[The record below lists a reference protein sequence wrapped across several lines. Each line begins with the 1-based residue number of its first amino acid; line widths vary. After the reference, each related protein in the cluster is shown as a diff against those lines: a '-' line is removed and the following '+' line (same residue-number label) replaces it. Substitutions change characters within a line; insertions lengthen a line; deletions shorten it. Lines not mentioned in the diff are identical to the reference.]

1 MAVDVASMSVEE
13 LEAVWLRRA
22 GMRSDLSV
30 TIPGMTAPGV
40 TVPGFSF
47 NVHKYP
53 LYARTD
59 FFQESSTEDPDSGRN
74 HIDIVGLPGGER
86 AFKQVASFCYGMDFK
101 ISPLDAPALACAA
114 VFLGMTDDSSKG
126 IGKYRVNLLSFCPS
140 LTPLLSSLSS
150 LRSAPL
156 PSPTPPATFLGMTD
170 DPRKGMGKY
179 RVNLLSLSAFL
190 GMKDDSRKGMGKYR
204 VNLLSFAAAA
214 MAGMLKHADAA
225 LAVLRGCAG
234 LLAEA
239 DALGIVDEA
248 TDRLA
253 DHAVTSHN
261 LCTTPIHTSDGIAL
275 LPLNIFLRLLA
286 KFKEKNLPEKENG
299 SAIAFYAQ
307 HNLPDPKSL
316 AALSH
321 SDPPPPH
328 SSSTSS
334 SSASSLS
341 PAHYRRVLEGLTA
354 ALPAAAASVPMQPL
368 LGLLRCAIVL
378 NASEGVK
385 ATLQRRAGALFT
397 DASLDDLLMLET
409 SDVQVRFGEVGS
421 GAEGLS
427 ALACGSGGAL
437 SMFHS
442 FPLSF
447 PPLPLPLSMF
457 HSFPL
462 SFPPLP
468 LPLSMF
474 HSFPLSFPPLPLPL
488 SMFHSF
494 PLSFP
499 PLPLPLSMFH
509 SFPLSFPP
517 LPLPLSMFHSFPLS
531 FPPLPLP
538 LSMFHSFPLSF
549 PPLPLPLSMF
559 HSFPLSFPPL
569 PLPLSMFHSF
579 PLSFPPLPLPVIP
592 PSPAP
597 CHSPLSRSLSFPP
610 LPLPV
615 IPRYSLSPHQGL
627 LHGFAS
633 EEHLSALP
641 DRAQALQAAASLID
655 AYLLRL
661 SSPRCAGGAPA
672 SNEAAAIEDETSK
685 SESQAFQPALSVAEW
700 KHLVSAL
707 PADARPSHDGL
718 LKTSQKQPR
727 FTWPAVSVAKWKHL
741 ACALPADA
749 RTSHDGLSKAVTAYL
764 TAVGTGLAEWE
775 VATLVGVVTPSRLSP
790 SAMEAAAACSL
801 LPLPFLVAV
810 LRIQKEVWSQLNS
823 HHSL

>member
-114 VFLGMTDDSSKG
+114 
-126 IGKYRVNLLSFCPS
+126 
-140 LTPLLSSLSS
+140 
-150 LRSAPL
+150 
-156 PSPTPPATFLGMTD
+156 
-170 DPRKGMGKY
+170 
-179 RVNLLSLSAFL
+179 AFL

-275 LPLNIFLRLLA
+275 LPLDIFLRLLA

-316 AALSH
+316 AALSY

-385 ATLQRRAGALFT
+385 ATLQRAQRLGGCESHPAAVSEHWRSVNSFLSSSPSLFPNRAGAMFTDASLDDLLMLTLPSLSHPNETTICSYFPSSSLPSNIFISFFSPSRSPPDNRAGALFT
-397 DASLDDLLMLET
+397 DASLDHLLMPP
-409 SDVQVRFGEVGS
+409 
-421 GAEGLS
+421 
-427 ALACGSGGAL
+427 
-437 SMFHS
+437 
-442 FPLSF
+442 FP
-447 PPLPLPLSMF
+447 
-457 HSFPL
+457 
-462 SFPPLP
+462 
-468 LPLSMF
+468 
-474 HSFPLSFPPLPLPL
+474 
-488 SMFHSF
+488 
-494 PLSFP
+494 
-499 PLPLPLSMFH
+499 
-509 SFPLSFPP
+509 
-517 LPLPLSMFHSFPLS
+517 
-531 FPPLPLP
+531 
-538 LSMFHSFPLSF
+538 
-549 PPLPLPLSMF
+549 
-559 HSFPLSFPPL
+559 
-569 PLPLSMFHSF
+569 
-579 PLSFPPLPLPVIP
+579 
-592 PSPAP
+592 
-597 CHSPLSRSLSFPP
+597 
-610 LPLPV
+610 
-615 IPRYSLSPHQGL
+615 
-627 LHGFAS
+627 
-633 EEHLSALP
+633 
-641 DRAQALQAAASLID
+641 
-655 AYLLRL
+655 
-661 SSPRCAGGAPA
+661 
-672 SNEAAAIEDETSK
+672 
-685 SESQAFQPALSVAEW
+685 
-700 KHLVSAL
+700 
-707 PADARPSHDGL
+707 
-718 LKTSQKQPR
+718 
-727 FTWPAVSVAKWKHL
+727 
-741 ACALPADA
+741 
-749 RTSHDGLSKAVTAYL
+749 
-764 TAVGTGLAEWE
+764 
-775 VATLVGVVTPSRLSP
+775 
-790 SAMEAAAACSL
+790 
-801 LPLPFLVAV
+801 
-810 LRIQKEVWSQLNS
+810 
-823 HHSL
+823 